1 MPTGIYPRTE
11 EHRKKLRECKSN
23 GKFKVGHKG
32 YFLGE
37 HRIFSEE
44 HKRKIS
50 LMNKRKKSEETIKK
64 MSLARKGKHL
74 SEETKKKISENS
86 AKYWKGKKF
95 PEETI
100 KKMSEA
106 QKGKVA
112 WNKGLIGFKSGNEH
126 WNWRGGITPLNR
138 ELRASSMWKIWREAV
153 FLRDNFICQ
162 NPNCSYCNNKI
173 GVMLHPHHI
182 KPIRLYPELAFKIEN
197 GITYCAEFHINSKT
211 LHKRVLKEV
220 N

>member
-44 HKRKIS
+44 HKSKIS

-86 AKYWKGKKF
+86 AKYWKEKNFLKKQSKRLVKH
-95 PEETI
+95 
-100 KKMSEA
+100 KKE
-106 QKGKVA
+106 KLLG
-112 WNKGLIGFKSGNEH
+112 I
-126 WNWRGGITPLNR
+126 RG
-138 ELRASSMWKIWREAV
+138 
-153 FLRDNFICQ
+153 
-162 NPNCSYCNNKI
+162 
-173 GVMLHPHHI
+173 
-182 KPIRLYPELAFKIEN
+182 
-197 GITYCAEFHINSKT
+197 
-211 LHKRVLKEV
+211 
-220 N
+220 